1 MISTDPGT
9 ITTIQGVGFPFRKP
23 SLFHSAS
30 KRMYWDNYD
39 VDQCINLSLSNMIW
53 IESMVIAASHF
64 WLDTLNAFVFDHGL
78 MTPTLVDFLMLTGL
92 NIFAPQ
98 SFSHFMA
105 KHYHILETKK
115 VRGWKGYIHHHSR
128 TGPISDRGQTTF
140 LTMWLE
146 KFIFCGKN
154 VSPITNMQRIAKLLA
169 SGNEVPLD
177 QHLLGSVHSLLH

>member
-1 MISTDPGT
+1 
-9 ITTIQGVGFPFRKP
+9 
-23 SLFHSAS
+23 
-30 KRMYWDNYD
+30 MYWDNYD

-115 VRGWKGYIHHHSR
+115 VSGWKGYIHHHSR

-154 VSPITNMQRIAKLLA
+154 VSPTTNMQRIAKLLA